1 MELLEFKH
9 ENDPARN
16 RELFGLLGMA
26 VVLPEDKFPA
36 FSSLAGCGPAYACLF
51 MEGMHNAAV
60 TMGFKAD
67 VAKQLVAA
75 TMEGTARLAQDSPES
90 FADLRVRVCSPGGVT
105 IYAVNHLERTAVRG
119 HVADAVLAAMRRDR
133 EMSGE

>member
-1 MELLEFKH
+1 MWPNNWWPPRWRGRPGWL
-9 ENDPARN
+9 RT
-16 RELFGLLGMA
+16 
-26 VVLPEDKFPA
+26 V
-36 FSSLAGCGPAYACLF
+36 
-51 MEGMHNAAV
+51 
-60 TMGFKAD
+60 
-67 VAKQLVAA
+67 
-75 TMEGTARLAQDSPES
+75 PES